1 MTNTE
6 LITTEVQKLIQTV
19 RVSLQDVKK
28 VAVAEAWKVMQLA
41 IASVIQ
47 IIEDIGEDISNPEKK
62 ALAMSLMN
70 EFYDK
75 VFTVVILPF
84 VQVILQT
91 IIHKYIKA
99 LLMILVSS
107 TIDSMVTVFRNTG
120 VFATPTEVIE

>member
-1 MTNTE
+1 MTSKD
-6 LITTEVQKLIQTV
+6 LITNEVRKLIETV
-19 RVSLQDVKK
+19 KNSLQDVKK
-28 VAVAEAWKVMQLA
+28 IAVAEAWKVMQLA
-41 IASVIQ
+41 IASVIR
-47 IIEDIGEDISNPEKK
+47 IIEGIGEDLSSPEKK

-84 VQVILQT
+84 VPVILQT

-120 VFATPTEVIE
+120 VFATPIEVIE

>member
-28 VAVAEAWKVMQLA
+28 IAIGEAWRVLQIAVATV
-41 IASVIQ
+41 VQ
-47 IIEDIGEDISNPEKK
+47 IIEAIGKDLSSPEKK
-62 ALAMSLMN
+62 ALALSLMA

-75 VFTVVILPF
+75 VFPIIMLPF
-84 VQVILQT
+84 VPVILQP
-91 IIHKYIKA
+91 IIKKYVKA
-99 LLMILVSS
+99 LLMLLISS

-120 VFATPTEVIE
+120 VFTTKLEVTV

>member
-47 IIEDIGEDISNPEKK
+47 IIEDIGEDLSNPEKK

-84 VQVILQT
+84 VPVILQT

>member
-84 VQVILQT
+84 VPVILQT